1 MTQMILC
8 RLSRREAEYLMMA
21 PAVAGGWVA
30 VHPDCREAVTE
41 ALGDVADFLALLP
54 ADWGAVRR
62 PVTAEQATRI
72 AARLD
77 AHAAY
82 SVMDEPEVP
91 AEFAER
97 VRAHLAH

>member
-1 MTQMILC
+1 MTKMILC
-8 RLSRREAEYLMMA
+8 RLSLREAEYLMMA

-41 ALGDVADFLALLP
+41 ALGDVAAFLALLP
-54 ADWGAVRR
+54 AAWVAVRR
-62 PVTAEQATRI
+62 PVTVEQATRI
-72 AARLD
+72 AERLD

-82 SVMDEPEVP
+82 SLMDEPEIP
-91 AEFAER
+91 ACFARR